1 MKLRKIAA
9 GLLAVAGSLLLAGSV
24 AACLGAVN
32 RSAPAV
38 PQANDAEA
46 FAQEF
51 LDTLDKGN
59 LAGVEKCLYG
69 APDLGLTKEPA
80 TDAGKQLWQAYRDS
94 VSVEYSDYCYSKGTN
109 IYQSAKVTALDL
121 SAAMGKLNSTAAEI
135 LKNTLETAEDPNALL
150 NEDGTIPDTLRQQAL
165 SQALTQVLSEGT
177 TVTREM
183 NVRLVKQDGQWRV
196 VPDGALLA
204 VLSAGLN

>member
-51 LDTLDKGN
+51 LDTLDKGDFS
-59 LAGVEKCLYG
+59 GVEKCLYG
-69 APDLGLTKEPA
+69 SPDLGLEKEPN
-80 TDAGKQLWQAYRDS
+80 TESGKQLWQAYRDS
-94 VSVEYSDYCYSKGTN
+94 ISVEYSDYCYSKGTN
-109 IYQSAKVTALDL
+109 IYQSAKVTALNL
-121 SAAMGKLNSTAAEI
+121 SAAMGKLSSTAAEI
-135 LKNTLETAEDPNALL
+135 LKNTLETAEDPTALL

-165 SQALTQVLSEGT
+165 SQALTQVLADGT

-183 NVRLVKQDGQWRV
+183 NVRLVKQDGQWWA

>member
-9 GLLAVAGSLLLAGSV
+9 GLLAAAGSLLLAGSV

-32 RSAPAV
+32 RPAAFAPHTDGV
-38 PQANDAEA
+38 RD

-51 LDTLDKGN
+51 LDTLDRGDF
-59 LAGVEKCLYG
+59 AGVEKCLYG
-69 APDLGLTKEPA
+69 SPDLGLEKAPDTES
-80 TDAGKQLWQAYRDS
+80 GKQLWQAYRDS

-109 IYQSAKVTALDL
+109 IYQSAKVTALDI

-135 LKNTLETAEDPNALL
+135 LKSTLETAEDPNALL

-183 NVRLVKQDGQWRV
+183 NVRLVKQDGQWWV

>member
-135 LKNTLETAEDPNALL
+135 LKSTLETAEDPNALL

-183 NVRLVKQDGQWRV
+183 NVRLVKQDGQWWA

>member
-51 LDTLDKGN
+51 LDTLDRGDF
-59 LAGVEKCLYG
+59 AGVEKCLYG
-69 APDLGLTKEPA
+69 SPDLGLEKAPDTES
-80 TDAGKQLWQAYRDS
+80 GKQLWRAYRDS
-94 VSVEYSDYCYSKGTN
+94 ITVDYSDDCYSEGTN

-121 SAAMGKLNSTAAEI
+121 PAAMGKLNSTAAEI
-135 LKNTLETAEDPNALL
+135 LKNTLETAEDPTALL

-183 NVRLVKQDGQWRV
+183 NVRLVKQDGQWWA

>member
-1 MKLRKIAA
+1 M
-9 GLLAVAGSLLLAGSV
+9 
-24 AACLGAVN
+24 
-32 RSAPAV
+32 
-38 PQANDAEA
+38 
-46 FAQEF
+46 
-51 LDTLDKGN
+51 
-59 LAGVEKCLYG
+59 EKCLYA
-69 APDLGLTKEPA
+69 APDLRLTKEPA

-94 VSVEYSDYCYSKGTN
+94 ITVDYSDDCYSEGTN

-121 SAAMGKLNSTAAEI
+121 SAAMGKLSSTAAEI
-135 LKNTLETAEDPNALL
+135 LKNTLETAEDPAVLL

-183 NVRLVKQDGQWRV
+183 NVRLVKQDGQWRA

>member
-24 AACLGAVN
+24 VACLRAVN
-32 RSAPAV
+32 QPAASAPQTDGV
-38 PQANDAEA
+38 RD
-46 FAQEF
+46 FALEF
-51 LDTLDKGN
+51 LDTLDKGD

-94 VSVEYSDYCYSKGTN
+94 ITVDYSADCYSEGTN

-135 LKNTLETAEDPNALL
+135 LKNTLETAEDPTALL

-183 NVRLVKQDGQWRV
+183 NVRLVKQDGQWWA